1 MSIQCLLSSEWYC
14 TYRQMRGLYL
24 QSDNINL
31 WYDKCEGKEYY
42 SNSPVDK

>member
-1 MSIQCLLSSEWYC
+1 MCVQYLLSSERYC
-14 TYRQMRGLYL
+14 TCTQMRGLYL

-31 WYDKCEGKEYY
+31 WYDKCKGEEYY